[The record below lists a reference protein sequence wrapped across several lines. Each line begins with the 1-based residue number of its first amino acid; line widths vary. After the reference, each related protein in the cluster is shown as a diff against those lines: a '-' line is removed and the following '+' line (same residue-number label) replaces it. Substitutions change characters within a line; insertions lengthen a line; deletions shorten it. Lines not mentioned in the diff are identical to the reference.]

1 MFQFMFQSKFV
12 SKMRANGWISEAMF
26 VPAVGIDLV
35 SFITTYLSVP
45 VQLSPFVIFNDIK

>member
-1 MFQFMFQSKFV
+1 MFQFMFQFKFV

-26 VPAVGIDLV
+26 VPAVVIDLV

-45 VQLSPFVIFNDIK
+45 VQLSPFVIVNDIK